1 MSQTAALTSVWL
13 QTTQGRGLPGL
24 EAPFTC
30 AADNSSL
37 LELSHSLCHIVT
49 VALVSCSTPIGP
61 HVYHLTHER
70 SLLWHTAEY
79 CGIKAG
85 AHFQSDTPAGSQE
98 KWELVFPSHSMHSHF
113 LEKYQRPVRTH
124 SKETHPTLPCQS
136 FHLCTCLTAPPYV
149 THSSAQQTQTV
160 RDADVALHCMQLKPN
175 KTCHLLSFISSLCW
189 LYSGKKMLQPD
200 TLNFHKWITELT
212 VKDNNSS
219 RHHSILQIYF
229 YGGKQ
234 SLTCF
239 WAALKPLTTLFRCA
253 SSKNLKN
260 DA

>member
-1 MSQTAALTSVWL
+1 M
-13 QTTQGRGLPGL
+13 
-24 EAPFTC
+24 
-30 AADNSSL
+30 
-37 LELSHSLCHIVT
+37 T

-70 SLLWHTAEY
+70 SLLWHTTEY

-98 KWELVFPSHSMHSHF
+98 KWELVFPSHSKHSHF

-160 RDADVALHCMQLKPN
+160 RDADVVLHCTANEAKQNMSLVVF
-175 KTCHLLSFISSLCW
+175 HLVTVLTVFW
-189 LYSGKKMLQPD
+189 KRMLQPD
-200 TLNFHKWITELT
+200 TEFCESL
-212 VKDNNSS
+212 SS
-219 RHHSILQIYF
+219 LLKTTTHHNIVVFYKFTSMAKMKLHVFINLCRSIF
-229 YGGKQ
+229 
-234 SLTCF
+234 
-239 WAALKPLTTLFRCA
+239 
-253 SSKNLKN
+253 
-260 DA
+260 

>member
-136 FHLCTCLTAPPYV
+136 FHLCTCLTAPP
-149 THSSAQQTQTV
+149 
-160 RDADVALHCMQLKPN
+160 
-175 KTCHLLSFISSLCW
+175 
-189 LYSGKKMLQPD
+189 
-200 TLNFHKWITELT
+200 
-212 VKDNNSS
+212 
-219 RHHSILQIYF
+219 
-229 YGGKQ
+229 
-234 SLTCF
+234 
-239 WAALKPLTTLFRCA
+239 
-253 SSKNLKN
+253 
-260 DA
+260 

>member
-49 VALVSCSTPIGP
+49 VALISCSTPIGP

-189 LYSGKKMLQPD
+189 LYSGKKCCNQ
-200 TLNFHKWITELT
+200 THWIFTSESLSSLLKT
-212 VKDNNSS
+212 TTHHDIIVFYKFTSMAANSLS
-219 RHHSILQIYF
+219 HAF
-229 YGGKQ
+229 G
-234 SLTCF
+234 
-239 WAALKPLTTLFRCA
+239 PLW
-253 SSKNLKN
+253 SP
-260 DA
+260 